1 MSFRAS
7 TKNCRFDM
15 SNHIMKLNPSP
26 FEMIRKGE
34 KTIELRLYDEKR
46 RKILAGDTIT
56 FVNSE
61 DENDTLIVKV
71 ADLFVFD
78 SFKTLYESLPL
89 LECGYTKA
97 DIASASHRDMEAYY
111 SKEEGVTKK
120 YASIKATG
128 KSDIISYANNYQTD
142 LSPLQ

>member
-1 MSFRAS
+1 
-7 TKNCRFDM
+7 
-15 SNHIMKLNPSP
+15 MKLNPSP

-111 SKEEGVTKK
+111 SKEKQTKYGVVG
-120 YASIKATG
+120 IKVSLYKEIVTG
-128 KSDIISYANNYQTD
+128 SLKNGQKDNAG
-142 LSPLQ
+142 

>member
-1 MSFRAS
+1 
-7 TKNCRFDM
+7 M

-26 FEMIRKGE
+26 LEMIRKGE

-46 RKILAGDTIT
+46 RKVLVGDTIT

-78 SFKTLYESLPL
+78 SFKTLYEKLPL

-97 DIASASHRDMEAYY
+97 DIASASYRDMEAYY
-111 SKEEGVTKK
+111 STEQQAKYGVVGIKVSLYKEIVTGSLKNGQK
-120 YASIKATG
+120 DNAG
-128 KSDIISYANNYQTD
+128 
-142 LSPLQ
+142 